1 MFWIKLMKKN
11 QQPVLNPVDDFKK
24 QARKKSCSNQLIYEF
39 TGKWGLTA

>member
-24 QARKKSCSNQLIYEF
+24 QARKKLLYLIYS
-39 TGKWGLTA
+39 LLRV